1 MSKPEKK
8 VYLASQPFICKSN
21 ARIILS
27 INHKAM
33 DNIWETIK
41 TEYKKDYGVDVP
53 SYGVPTKYFLEK
65 VHISRDEFSTSFR
78 NRKKAQCIGRHTHIE
93 LQALCTLN
101 ISVTILAQKI
111 KCVYR
116 LLNKKR

>member
-65 VHISRDEFSTSFR
+65 VHISRDDLIIALEA
-78 NRKKAQCIGRHTHIE
+78 RKKAQCLVWRHSNE
-93 LQALCTLN
+93 LNRADTLFSYAYYS
-101 ISVTILAQKI
+101 II
-111 KCVYR
+111 
-116 LLNKKR
+116 

>member
-1 MSKPEKK
+1 
-8 VYLASQPFICKSN
+8 
-21 ARIILS
+21 
-27 INHKAM
+27 M

-65 VHISRDEFSTSFR
+65 VHISRDDLVLALETE
-78 NRKKAQCIGRHTHIE
+78 KKAQCIGRHTHIE

>member
-33 DNIWETIK
+33 DNI
-41 TEYKKDYGVDVP
+41 VN
-53 SYGVPTKYFLEK
+53 
-65 VHISRDEFSTSFR
+65 FSWF
-78 NRKKAQCIGRHTHIE
+78 I
-93 LQALCTLN
+93 N
-101 ISVTILAQKI
+101 IYNFK
-111 KCVYR
+111 
-116 LLNKKR
+116 

>member
-65 VHISRDEFSTSFR
+65 VHISRDDLIIALEAEKKLNAQFGDTTMSLIKRIHSFPMR
-78 NRKKAQCIGRHTHIE
+78 IIA
-93 LQALCTLN
+93 
-101 ISVTILAQKI
+101 
-111 KCVYR
+111 
-116 LLNKKR
+116 

>member
-1 MSKPEKK
+1 MDKDRRENMSKPEKK

-53 SYGVPTKYFLEK
+53 CYGVPTKYFLEK
-65 VHISRDEFSTSFR
+65 VHISRDDLVLALETE
-78 NRKKAQCIGRHTHIE
+78 KK
-93 LQALCTLN
+93 LN
-101 ISVTILAQKI
+101 A
-111 KCVYR
+111 
-116 LLNKKR
+116 